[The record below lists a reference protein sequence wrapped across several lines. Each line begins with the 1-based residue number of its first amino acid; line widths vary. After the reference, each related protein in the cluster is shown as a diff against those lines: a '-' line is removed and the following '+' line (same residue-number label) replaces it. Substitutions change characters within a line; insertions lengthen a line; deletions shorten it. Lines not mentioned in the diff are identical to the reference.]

1 MGTGNIDN
9 TDNTDN
15 MYIPEKDEFCW
26 FISVNDSYELLQ
38 FVGFLENTKR
48 YMAKTIHGGIYN
60 YSMCEK
66 FTGELPEHLK
76 NILKQKKD
84 KK

>member
-1 MGTGNIDN
+1 MENN
-9 TDNTDN
+9 ENNEN

-38 FVGFLENTKR
+38 FVKLLGNNR
-48 YMAKTIHGGIYN
+48 YQAKTIHGGIYN
-60 YSMCEK
+60 YSKCEK
-66 FTGELPEHLK
+66 FIGELPEHLK

>member
-1 MGTGNIDN
+1 MNTDNIDN
-9 TDNTDN
+9 N

-38 FVGFLENTKR
+38 FVKLLPNNR
-48 YMAKTIHGGIYN
+48 YQAKTIHGGIYN

-76 NILKQKKD
+76 NILKQKKG
-84 KK
+84 